1 MCIVSHVPIDYR
13 AVGLK
18 VGLEIHVQLNTG
30 RKLFCNCPPVIR
42 NDEPHFRV
50 TRRLRPSMSE
60 LGEVDPAAMWEFR
73 KHRVFVYEGYYD
85 TTCLVELDE
94 EPPHEP
100 DPESLE
106 VALAVAQMFNAKV
119 FDEIYVMRKIVIDGS
134 NTSGFQRTMLVA
146 HDGLAKFFDY
156 KVPIQTI
163 ALEEDAARKIEERGD
178 TVVYRLDRLGIPLI
192 EISTGIL
199 TYSPQEIMEVA
210 YYIGHS
216 IKMTGKAKR
225 GLGTVRQDVNVS
237 ISNGAKTEI
246 KGVPD
251 LSLIPKVIEYEVQR
265 QLNLLAIRDELR
277 SRGVREDW
285 FTEDFIDVTDI
296 FSGTKSNILRRVI
309 DTGGRVIAIKV
320 PGLRGLLGKEVQP
333 GRRFG
338 TELAD
343 RVRVWT
349 SLSGLIHSDELP
361 GYGIT
366 GEEVSRVSSRL
377 GVDSFILLAG
387 NNDRDLADAV
397 KVIIERIKEA
407 MYGVPEET
415 RAANPDGTTKFMR
428 PRPGAARMY
437 PETDLRPIRVTIE
450 MLEKARSLIP
460 EPIESRVNRYI
471 SYGMSRE
478 LAMQVIRS
486 PYYDLIDYLIEE
498 FKDKVSATLIANTL
512 VNTLRSLQR
521 DGVDV
526 SRINEE
532 HLRDLFNALSNGA
545 ITKEAIPD
553 VLRAWAEE
561 PSANINAII
570 GKLGLSKMSYGEVRE
585 VVFKRAR
592 ELGIKDRDKLI
603 KALIRDLRGRADPSD
618 VIRAVDEYLNTEKS
632 SQRSGL

>member
-309 DTGGRVIAIKV
+309 DAGGRVIAIKV
-320 PGLRGLLGKEVQP
+320 PGLRGILGKEVQP

-553 VLRAWAEE
+553 VLRAWTEE

-592 ELGIKDRDKLI
+592 ELDIKDRDKLI
-603 KALIRDLRGRADPSD
+603 KALIRDLRGRADPND

-632 SQRSGL
+632 SQ

>member
-1 MCIVSHVPIDYR
+1 VPIDYR

-251 LSLIPKVIEYEVQR
+251 LGLIPKVIEYEVQR

-320 PGLRGLLGKEVQP
+320 PGLRGILGKEVQP

>member
-1 MCIVSHVPIDYR
+1 MCIASHVPIDYR

-251 LSLIPKVIEYEVQR
+251 LGLIPKVIEYEVQR

-320 PGLRGLLGKEVQP
+320 PGLRGILGKEVQP

-632 SQRSGL
+632 SQ

>member
-1 MCIVSHVPIDYR
+1 
-13 AVGLK
+13 
-18 VGLEIHVQLNTG
+18 
-30 RKLFCNCPPVIR
+30 
-42 NDEPHFRV
+42 
-50 TRRLRPSMSE
+50 MSE

-320 PGLRGLLGKEVQP
+320 PGLRGILGKEVQP

-397 KVIIERIKEA
+397 KVIIGRIKEA

-632 SQRSGL
+632 SQ

>member
-73 KHRVFVYEGYYD
+73 KRRVFVYEGYYD

-320 PGLRGLLGKEVQP
+320 PGLRGILGKEVQP

-366 GEEVSRVSSRL
+366 GEEVSRVFSRL

-415 RAANPDGTTKFMR
+415 RAANSDGTTKFMR

-632 SQRSGL
+632 SQ

>member
-1 MCIVSHVPIDYR
+1 MDYR

-251 LSLIPKVIEYEVQR
+251 LGLIPKVIEYEVQR

-320 PGLRGLLGKEVQP
+320 PGLRGILGKEVQP

-632 SQRSGL
+632 SQ

>member
-73 KHRVFVYEGYYD
+73 KRRVFVYEGYYD

-320 PGLRGLLGKEVQP
+320 PGLRGILGKEVQP

-632 SQRSGL
+632 SQ

>member
-1 MCIVSHVPIDYR
+1 MPIDYR

-73 KHRVFVYEGYYD
+73 KRRVFVYEGYYD

-100 DPESLE
+100 DPGSLE
-106 VALAVAQMFNAKV
+106 AALAIAQMFNAKV
-119 FDEIYVMRKIVIDGS
+119 FDEIYIMRKIVIDGS

-199 TYSPQEIMEVA
+199 TYSPQEVMEVA

-265 QLNLLAIRDELR
+265 QLNLLAIRDKLR

-553 VLRAWAEE
+553 VLRAWTEE

-592 ELGIKDRDKLI
+592 ELDIKDRDKLI
-603 KALIRDLRGRADPSD
+603 KALIRDLRGRADPND

-632 SQRSGL
+632 SQ

>member
-1 MCIVSHVPIDYR
+1 MGASVLAHVPIDYR

-42 NDEPHFRV
+42 NDEPHFRIV
-50 TRRLRPSMSE
+50 RRLRPSMSE

-73 KHRVFVYEGYYD
+73 KHRVFIYEGYYD

-100 DPESLE
+100 DPEALE

-119 FDEIYVMRKIVIDGS
+119 FDEVYVMRKIVIDGS
-134 NTSGFQRTMLVA
+134 NTSGFQRTILIA

-178 TVVYRLDRLGIPLI
+178 AVVYRLDRLGIPLI
-192 EISTGIL
+192 EVSTGVL
-199 TYSPQEIMEVA
+199 TYSPQEIMEIA

-237 ISNGAKTEI
+237 INNGAKTEI

-285 FTEDFIDVTDI
+285 FVKDFVDVTDI
-296 FSGTKSNILRRVI
+296 FSNTKSNVLRRVI
-309 DTGGRVIAIKV
+309 DAGGRVVAVKT
-320 PGLRGLLGKEVQP
+320 PGLRGILGREVQP

-343 RVRVWT
+343 RVRAWT

-366 GEEVSRVSSRL
+366 AEEVSKVSSRL

-387 NNDRDLADAV
+387 NNDKDLVDAV
-397 KVIIERIKEA
+397 DVIINRIKEA
-407 MYGVPEET
+407 LHGVPEET
-415 RAANPDGTTKFMR
+415 RAANPDGTTRFMR

-437 PETDLRPIRVTIE
+437 PETDLRPIRITPE
-450 MLEKARSLIP
+450 MLERARSLIP
-460 EPIESRVNRYI
+460 EPIESRVNRYV

-478 LAMQVIRS
+478 LAMQVIKS
-486 PYYDLIDYLIEE
+486 PYYDLVDYLIEK
-498 FKDKVSATLIANTL
+498 FRGKVSATLIANTL

-526 SRINEE
+526 GRIGEK
-532 HLRDLFNALSNGA
+532 HLESLFTALMNGL

-553 VLRAWAEE
+553 ILKAWVEE
-561 PSANINAII
+561 PDADI
-570 GKLGLSKMSYGEVRE
+570 GTIVKRLGLTRMSYEEVKE
-585 VVFKRAR
+585 FVFRKAR
-592 ELGIKDRDKLI
+592 ELGAMDRDRLI
-603 KALIRDLRGRADPSD
+603 KALIRDLRGRADPND
-618 VIRAVDEYLNTEKS
+618 VIRAVDEYLNAEKS
-632 SQRSGL
+632 SQ

>member
-1 MCIVSHVPIDYR
+1 
-13 AVGLK
+13 
-18 VGLEIHVQLNTG
+18 
-30 RKLFCNCPPVIR
+30 
-42 NDEPHFRV
+42 
-50 TRRLRPSMSE
+50 MSE

-309 DTGGRVIAIKV
+309 DTGGRVIAIKA
-320 PGLRGLLGKEVQP
+320 PGLRGILGKEVQP

-366 GEEVSRVSSRL
+366 GEEVSRVFSRL

-632 SQRSGL
+632 SQ

>member
-1 MCIVSHVPIDYR
+1 MDYR

-320 PGLRGLLGKEVQP
+320 PGLRGILGKEVQP

-397 KVIIERIKEA
+397 KVIIGRIKEA

-521 DGVDV
+521 DSVDV

-603 KALIRDLRGRADPSD
+603 KALIRDLRGRADPND

-632 SQRSGL
+632 SQ

>member
-1 MCIVSHVPIDYR
+1 
-13 AVGLK
+13 
-18 VGLEIHVQLNTG
+18 
-30 RKLFCNCPPVIR
+30 
-42 NDEPHFRV
+42 
-50 TRRLRPSMSE
+50 MSE

-251 LSLIPKVIEYEVQR
+251 LGLIPKVIEYEVQR

-320 PGLRGLLGKEVQP
+320 PGLRGILGKEVQP

-632 SQRSGL
+632 SQ

>member
-30 RKLFCNCPPVIR
+30 RKLFCNCPPVTR

-251 LSLIPKVIEYEVQR
+251 LGLIPKVIEYEVQR

-320 PGLRGLLGKEVQP
+320 PGLRGILGKEVQP

-632 SQRSGL
+632 SQ

>member
-1 MCIVSHVPIDYR
+1 MPIDYR

-251 LSLIPKVIEYEVQR
+251 LGLIPKVIEYEVQR

-632 SQRSGL
+632 SQ

>member
-1 MCIVSHVPIDYR
+1 MPIDYR

-100 DPESLE
+100 DPGSLE
-106 VALAVAQMFNAKV
+106 AALAIAQMFNAKV
-119 FDEIYVMRKIVIDGS
+119 FDEIYIMRKIVIDGS

-199 TYSPQEIMEVA
+199 TYSPQEVMEVA

-265 QLNLLAIRDELR
+265 QLNLLAIRDKLR

-553 VLRAWAEE
+553 VLRAWTEE

-592 ELGIKDRDKLI
+592 ELDIKDRDKLI
-603 KALIRDLRGRADPSD
+603 KALIRDLRGRADPND

-632 SQRSGL
+632 SQ

>member
-1 MCIVSHVPIDYR
+1 MRIVSHVPIDYR

-309 DTGGRVIAIKV
+309 DTGGRVIAIKA
-320 PGLRGLLGKEVQP
+320 PGLRGILGKEVQP

-366 GEEVSRVSSRL
+366 GEEVSRVFSRL

-632 SQRSGL
+632 SQ

>member
-1 MCIVSHVPIDYR
+1 MPIDYR

-30 RKLFCNCPPVIR
+30 RKLFCNCSPVIR

-50 TRRLRPSMSE
+50 VRRLRPSMSE
-60 LGEVDPAAMWEFR
+60 LGEVDPAAIWEFR
-73 KHRVFVYEGYYD
+73 KHRTFIYEGYYD

-94 EPPHEP
+94 EPPHDP

-106 VALAVAQMFNAKV
+106 VALAVAMMFNAKI
-119 FDEIYVMRKIVIDGS
+119 FDEVYVMRKTVIDGS
-134 NTSGFQRTMLVA
+134 NTSGFQRTMLIA

-163 ALEEDAARKIEERGD
+163 ALEEDAARKIEEKGD

-199 TYSPQEIMEVA
+199 TYSPQEVMEVA

-237 ISNGAKTEI
+237 IEGGAKTEI

-251 LSLIPKVIEYEVQR
+251 LSLIPRVIEYEVQR
-265 QLNLLAIRDELR
+265 QLNLLAIRDELIK
-277 SRGVREDW
+277 RGVKEEW
-285 FTEDFIDVTDI
+285 FIKDFVDVTDI
-296 FSGTKSNILRRVI
+296 FSSTKSNLIRRVL
-309 DTGGRVIAIKV
+309 DGGGKVIAIKT
-320 PGLRGLLGKEVQP
+320 PGLRGILGREVQP
-333 GRRFG
+333 NRRFG

-366 GEEVSRVSSRL
+366 AEEVSKVSSRL
-377 GVDSFILLAG
+377 GIDSFILLAG
-387 NNDRDLADAV
+387 INDRDLNDAV
-397 KVIIERIKEA
+397 DVIIDRIKEA
-407 MYGVPEET
+407 LHGVPEET
-415 RAANPDGTTKFMR
+415 RAANPDGTNKFMR

-437 PETDLRPIRVTIE
+437 PETDLRPIRVTPE
-450 MLEKARSLIP
+450 MIEKAKLLIP
-460 EPIESRVNRYI
+460 EPIESRVSRYV

-498 FKDKVSATLIANTL
+498 FQGKVSATLIANTL
-512 VNTLRSLQR
+512 VNTLKSLQR
-521 DGVDV
+521 DGVDL
-526 SRINEE
+526 SFITEE
-532 HLRDLFNALSNGA
+532 HLKSLFNALAINM
-545 ITKEAIPD
+545 ITKEAVPD
-553 VLRAWAEE
+553 IIKAWSKE
-561 PSANINAII
+561 PNKDINIVI
-570 GKLGLSKMSYGEVRE
+570 KELGLLRMSYEEVKK
-585 VVFKRAR
+585 VVFERAK
-592 ELGIKDRDKLI
+592 ELNIKDKDKLL
-603 KALIRDLRGRADPSD
+603 KVLMKDLRGKADPND
-618 VIRAVDEYLNTEKS
+618 ILRAIDEYLK
-632 SQRSGL
+632 G

>member
-1 MCIVSHVPIDYR
+1 VPIDYR

-251 LSLIPKVIEYEVQR
+251 LGLIPKVIDYEVQR

-320 PGLRGLLGKEVQP
+320 PGLRGILGKEVQP

-632 SQRSGL
+632 SQ

>member
-1 MCIVSHVPIDYR
+1 MPIDYR

-60 LGEVDPAAMWEFR
+60 LGEVDSAAMWEFR

-251 LSLIPKVIEYEVQR
+251 LGLIPKVIEYEVQR

-320 PGLRGLLGKEVQP
+320 PGLRGILGKEVQP

-632 SQRSGL
+632 SQ

>member
-251 LSLIPKVIEYEVQR
+251 LGLIPKVIEYEVQR

-320 PGLRGLLGKEVQP
+320 PGLRGILGKEVQP

-632 SQRSGL
+632 SQ

>member
-1 MCIVSHVPIDYR
+1 MPIDYR
-13 AVGLK
+13 AVGLR

-30 RKLFCNCPPVIR
+30 RKLFCNCPPIIR

-50 TRRLRPSMSE
+50 VRRLRPSMSE
-60 LGEVDPAAMWEFR
+60 LGEVDPAAIWEFR
-73 KHRVFVYEGYYD
+73 KRKTFIYEGYYD

-100 DPESLE
+100 DPEALE
-106 VALAVAQMFNAKV
+106 VALAVAVMFNAKV
-119 FDEIYVMRKIVIDGS
+119 FDEVYVMRKTVIDGS

-178 TVVYRLDRLGIPLI
+178 VVVYRLDRLGIPLI
-192 EISTGIL
+192 EVSTGIL
-199 TYSPQEIMEVA
+199 TYSPQEVMEVA

-237 ISNGAKTEI
+237 IEGGAKTEI

-265 QLNLLAIRDELR
+265 QLNLLAIRDELL

-285 FTEDFIDVTDI
+285 FVKDFVDVTDI
-296 FSGTKSNILRRVI
+296 FSSTKSSIIRRVI
-309 DTGGRVIAIKV
+309 DGGGRVVAVKA
-320 PGLRGLLGKEVQP
+320 PGLKGVLGREVQP
-333 GRRFG
+333 NRRFG

-343 RVRVWT
+343 RVRAWT

-366 GEEVSRVSSRL
+366 AEEVSKVSSRL

-387 NNDRDLADAV
+387 ASDRDLEDAV
-397 KVIIERIKEA
+397 DVIIDRIREA
-407 MYGVPEET
+407 LHGVPEET
-415 RAANPDGTTKFMR
+415 RAANPDGTTRFMR

-437 PETDLRPIRVTIE
+437 PETDLRPIRITE
-450 MLEKARSLIP
+450 DMLARARALVP
-460 EPIESRVNRYI
+460 EPIESRVGRYI

-478 LAMQVIRS
+478 LAMQVIKS
-486 PYYDLIDYLIEE
+486 PFYDLIDYLISE
-498 FKDKVSATLIANTL
+498 FQGRVPATLIANTV
-512 VNTLRSLQR
+512 VNTMKSLQR

-526 SRINEE
+526 SVITEDHLKAIFNE
-532 HLRDLFNALSNGA
+532 LAQGV
-545 ITKEAIPD
+545 ITKEAIPEILTAWCREPNKPIID
-553 VLRAWAEE
+553 IISKLNLRR
-561 PSANINAII
+561 
-570 GKLGLSKMSYGEVRE
+570 LSYDEVRRIVME
-585 VVFKRAR
+585 RASK
-592 ELGIKDRDKLI
+592 LGIKDRGKLMG
-603 KALIRDLRGRADPSD
+603 ALMRELRGRADPSD
-618 VIRAVDEYLNTEKS
+618 VERAIDEYL
-632 SQRSGL
+632 RS

>member
-199 TYSPQEIMEVA
+199 TYSPQEVMEVA

-320 PGLRGLLGKEVQP
+320 PGLRGILGKEVQP

-397 KVIIERIKEA
+397 KVIIGRIKEA

-450 MLEKARSLIP
+450 ILEKTKSLIP

-618 VIRAVDEYLNTEKS
+618 VIRAVDEYLNTEKF
-632 SQRSGL
+632 SQ

>member
-320 PGLRGLLGKEVQP
+320 PGLRGILGKEVQP

-545 ITKEAIPD
+545 ITKEAISD

-632 SQRSGL
+632 SQ

>member
-1 MCIVSHVPIDYR
+1 VPIDYR

-199 TYSPQEIMEVA
+199 TYSPQEVMEVA

-265 QLNLLAIRDELR
+265 QLNLLAIRDKLR

-553 VLRAWAEE
+553 VLRAWTEE

-592 ELGIKDRDKLI
+592 ELDIKDRDKLI
-603 KALIRDLRGRADPSD
+603 KALIRDLRGRADPND

-632 SQRSGL
+632 SQ

>member
-1 MCIVSHVPIDYR
+1 MDYR

-309 DTGGRVIAIKV
+309 DTGGRVIAIKA
-320 PGLRGLLGKEVQP
+320 PGLRGILGKEVQP

-366 GEEVSRVSSRL
+366 GEEVSRVFSRL

-632 SQRSGL
+632 SQ

>member
-106 VALAVAQMFNAKV
+106 AALAVAQMFNAKV
-119 FDEIYVMRKIVIDGS
+119 FDEIYIMRKIVIDGS

-561 PSANINAII
+561 PSAN
-570 GKLGLSKMSYGEVRE
+570 
-585 VVFKRAR
+585 
-592 ELGIKDRDKLI
+592 
-603 KALIRDLRGRADPSD
+603 
-618 VIRAVDEYLNTEKS
+618 
-632 SQRSGL
+632 

>member
-251 LSLIPKVIEYEVQR
+251 LGLIPKVIEYEVQR

-320 PGLRGLLGKEVQP
+320 PGLRGILGKEVQP

-387 NNDRDLADAV
+387 NNDRDLVDAV

-632 SQRSGL
+632 SQ

>member
-1 MCIVSHVPIDYR
+1 VPIDYR

-285 FTEDFIDVTDI
+285 FTEDFIDVTDT

-320 PGLRGLLGKEVQP
+320 PGLRGILGKEVQP

-603 KALIRDLRGRADPSD
+603 KALIRDLRGRADLND

-632 SQRSGL
+632 SQ

>member
-1 MCIVSHVPIDYR
+1 VPIDYR

-320 PGLRGLLGKEVQP
+320 PGLRGILGKEVQP

-632 SQRSGL
+632 SQ

>member
-1 MCIVSHVPIDYR
+1 MPIDYR

-30 RKLFCNCPPVIR
+30 RKLFCNCPPIVR
-42 NDEPHFRV
+42 NDEPPHFRV
-50 TRRLRPSMSE
+50 VRRLRPSMSE
-60 LGEVDPAAMWEFR
+60 LGEVDPAAIWEFR
-73 KHRVFVYEGYYD
+73 KHRTFVYEGYYD

-94 EPPHEP
+94 EPPHDP

-106 VALAVAQMFNAKV
+106 VALAVAMMFNAKI
-119 FDEIYVMRKIVIDGS
+119 FDEVYVMRKTVIDGS
-134 NTSGFQRTMLVA
+134 NTSGFQRTMLIA

-178 TVVYRLDRLGIPLI
+178 MVVYRLDRLGIPLI
-192 EISTGIL
+192 EISTGVL
-199 TYSPQEIMEVA
+199 TYNPQEVMEVA

-237 ISNGAKTEI
+237 IEGGAKTEI

-265 QLNLLAIRDELR
+265 QLNLLVIRDELIK
-277 SRGVREDW
+277 RGVKEEW
-285 FTEDFIDVTDI
+285 FVKDFVDVTDI
-296 FSGTKSNILRRVI
+296 FSSTKSNLIRKVL
-309 DTGGRVIAIKV
+309 DGGGKVIAIKT
-320 PGLRGLLGKEVQP
+320 PGLRGGILGKEVQP
-333 GRRFG
+333 NRRFG

-366 GEEVSRVSSRL
+366 AEEVSKVSSRL

-387 NNDRDLADAV
+387 TNDKDLNDAV
-397 KVIIERIKEA
+397 DVIIDRIKEA
-407 MYGVPEET
+407 LHGVPEET
-415 RAANPDGTTKFMR
+415 RAANPPDGTTKFMR

-437 PETDLRPIRVTIE
+437 PETDLRPIRVTPE
-450 MLEKARSLIP
+450 MIEKAKLLIP
-460 EPIESRVNRYI
+460 EPIESRVSRYV

-498 FKDKVSATLIANTL
+498 FQGKVSATLIANTL
-512 VNTLRSLQR
+512 VNTLKSLQR
-521 DGVDV
+521 DGVDI
-526 SRINEE
+526 SFITEE
-532 HLRDLFNALSNGA
+532 HLKSLFNVLAINT
-545 ITKEAIPD
+545 ITKEAVPD
-553 VLRAWAEE
+553 IIKAWSKE
-561 PSANINAII
+561 PNKDINTII
-570 GKLGLSKMSYGEVRE
+570 KELGLSRMSYEEVKK
-585 VVFKRAR
+585 VVFERAK
-592 ELGIKDRDKLI
+592 ELNIKDKDKLL
-603 KALIRDLRGRADPSD
+603 KVLMKDLRG
-618 VIRAVDEYLNTEKS
+618 
-632 SQRSGL
+632 

>member
-1 MCIVSHVPIDYR
+1 
-13 AVGLK
+13 
-18 VGLEIHVQLNTG
+18 
-30 RKLFCNCPPVIR
+30 
-42 NDEPHFRV
+42 
-50 TRRLRPSMSE
+50 MSE

-320 PGLRGLLGKEVQP
+320 PGLRGILGKEVQP

-545 ITKEAIPD
+545 ITKEAISD

-632 SQRSGL
+632 SQ